1 MRSNFKVVPAN
12 SQQASELNVFFSHAC
27 SQTMAEERISKILF
41 DSDSEEEFLR
51 FTDEDIVQPRREII
65 ADSDSL
71 DEAPVLV
78 R

>member
-1 MRSNFKVVPAN
+1 
-12 SQQASELNVFFSHAC
+12 
-27 SQTMAEERISKILF
+27 MAEERISKILF